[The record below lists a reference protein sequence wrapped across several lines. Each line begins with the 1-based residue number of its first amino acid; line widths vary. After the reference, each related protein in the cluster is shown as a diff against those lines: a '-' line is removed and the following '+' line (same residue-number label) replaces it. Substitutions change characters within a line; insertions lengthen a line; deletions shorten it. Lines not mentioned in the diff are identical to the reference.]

1 MKAVLKKIAKRDC
14 KTKKGTKFSVIDYT
28 CDVEYSNGEVKTLRG
43 SMSIDYAKKY
53 FEFCNETSKSAINKD
68 VEVVVAKRKYTD
80 SNENERTVNYVK
92 YMNFID
98 ENGNKIIMKSDT
110 SEEDIDF

>member
-28 CDVEYSNGEVKTLRG
+28 CDVEYSSGEVKTLRG

-53 FEFCNETSKSAINKD
+53 FDYCRVSSKDAINKD

-80 SNENERTVNYVK
+80 SNENERTINFIK

-98 ENGNKIIMKSDT
+98 ENGNKIIMKSDEK
-110 SEEDIDF
+110 EEDLDF